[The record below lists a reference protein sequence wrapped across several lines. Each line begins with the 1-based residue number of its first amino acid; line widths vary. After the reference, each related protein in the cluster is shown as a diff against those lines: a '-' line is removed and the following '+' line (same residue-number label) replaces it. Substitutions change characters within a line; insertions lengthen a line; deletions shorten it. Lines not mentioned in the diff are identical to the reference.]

1 MGVTLLRRADY
12 QRMRWKNGLGWTT
25 EILRVPDHDDFDW
38 RLSLAEIES
47 DAPFSAFAGIDRSL
61 LLLEGHGMELRIDGA
76 APQLM
81 NTRGQLVRFAGETP
95 VEARLLDGP
104 TRDFNV
110 MTRRESCT
118 HQAWYRPLVGPVL
131 LDAGP
136 GVEWLAHLVSG
147 RAQQQHVDQPQVLES
162 GDTLRVR
169 HDPARPRVVLSGGGE
184 LVLVRIESR

>member
-1 MGVTLLRRADY
+1 MSPTLLRRADY
-12 QRMRWKNGLGWTT
+12 RRMRWKNGLGWTT
-25 EILRVPDHDDFDW
+25 EILREPDHDAFDW

-47 DAPFSAFAGIDRSL
+47 DAPFSAFAGVDRSL

-81 NTRGQLVRFAGETP
+81 NTRGQLVRFAGETA

-110 MTRRESCT
+110 MTRREACT
-118 HQAWYRPLVGPVL
+118 HQTWFRPLVGPIV

-136 GVEWLAHLVSG
+136 GVEWVAHLVSG
-147 RAQQQHVDQPQVLES
+147 RARRQHVDEPQELEP

-184 LVLVRIESR
+184 LVLVRIEAR